1 VQRAIKAHLGSAQV
15 ARVIYGAIIGLALV
29 VALEA
34 HPPRAAVIIATL
46 LATALAVGLAELYS
60 EVVGAETRYR
70 RRVGRE
76 HLQHI
81 AGQVLAVMVGIAF
94 PAVFFI
100 LAAAGAMELG
110 TAFSVAKWSG
120 VGLIG
125 VYGFA
130 AARLA
135 GGGMGTALL
144 QAVAVALIGALLIA
158 LKALIH

>member
-1 VQRAIKAHLGSAQV
+1 M
-15 ARVIYGAIIGLALV
+15 IYGAIIGLALV
-29 VALEA
+29 VALET
-34 HPPRAAVIIATL
+34 HPPGAGVMVATI

-60 EVVGAETRYR
+60 EVVGMEARYR

-76 HLQHI
+76 HLPHI
-81 AGQVLAVMVGIAF
+81 AGQALAVVVGITF

-100 LAAAGAMELG
+100 LAAAGVLELG

-125 VYGFA
+125 LYGFA
-130 AARLA
+130 GARLA
-135 GGGMGTALL
+135 GARVRTALL
-144 QAVAVALIGALLIA
+144 RAVAVAVIGALLIA